1 MNISKLKFIDW
12 PLFATSILL
21 LILGL
26 SAIYSVSYS
35 GADNLPQ
42 VFYKQALIAAS
53 GVFLMLFLAIF
64 DYRFLKKYTAIMF
77 LTGIVLLLILLV
89 WKNPIRG
96 ASSWIK
102 LGFLGFE
109 IVEGIKL
116 ILIVILAKYLS
127 KNMRD
132 LDKWRHILIS
142 GFYAGI
148 FVFLIM
154 RQPDFGSAFIV
165 GAIWIGM
172 LLAAGIKYWKIF
184 LLFLIF
190 AFIGVLSWLFILA
203 PYQKDRISVFL
214 NPAGDPLKSGYNVNQ
229 SIIAIGSGGL
239 FGKGLGVGSQ
249 SQLKFIPEAH
259 TDFIFAV
266 FAEEWGLLGVIFL
279 ILLFGLFFWRLLRIA
294 SKARDNFGRM
304 IVLGVITMI
313 LTQIMI
319 NMGMN
324 TGILPV
330 TGIPLPFISYGGSS
344 VLSIMIILGIIQAIN
359 IRSYEYMDRDKKWI
373 LEI

>member
-1 MNISKLKFIDW
+1 MNFSKLKFIDW
-12 PLFATSILL
+12 PLLASVILL
-21 LILGL
+21 LALGL

-35 GADNLPQ
+35 GEGNLPA
-42 VFYKQALIAAS
+42 VFYKQAIFAVV
-53 GVFLMLFLAIF
+53 GVFLMLFLALF
-64 DYRFLKKYTAIMF
+64 DYRVTKKYTAILFF
-77 LTGIVLLLILLV
+77 LGIGALLVLLV

-102 LGFLGFE
+102 FGIFGFE
-109 IVEGIKL
+109 VAEGIKL

-127 KNMRD
+127 KNIKE

-148 FVFLIM
+148 FILLIIL
-154 RQPDFGSAFIV
+154 QPDMGSAIIV
-165 GAIWIGM
+165 ASIWFGM
-172 LLAAGIKYWKIF
+172 IIAAGIKFKQ
-184 LLFLIF
+184 LLLLSVGLILV
-190 AFIGVLSWLFILA
+190 IILSWFFVLA
-203 PYQKDRISVFL
+203 PYQKDRIIGFVD
-214 NPAGDPLKSGYNVNQ
+214 PKDDPLGISYNVNQ
-229 SIIAIGSGGL
+229 SVIAVGSGGL
-239 FGKGLGVGSQ
+239 FGKGLGAGSQ

-266 FAEEWGLLGVIFL
+266 FAEEWGLIGVAFL
-279 ILLFGLFFWRLLRIA
+279 ILLFWLFLWRLLVIA

-304 IVLGVITMI
+304 IILGLIVMV

-319 NMGMN
+319 NIGMN
-324 TGILPV
+324 MGIMPV

-344 VLSIMIILGIIQAIN
+344 ILTIMIILGIIQSIN
-359 IRSYEYMDRDKKWI
+359 LRSYEYLDRDKKWI